1 MSVLTIVLVAFV
13 AFQHLGFMIL
23 EMFYWA
29 KPIGLKV
36 FHQSLEKA
44 ESSKVLAANQGFYN
58 GILAAGLIFGLF
70 YPHSP
75 AQTHILTF
83 FLYAVAAAGAYGAW
97 TVSSRILWIQ
107 ALPAALALAS
117 LWIMQA

>member
-1 MSVLTIVLVAFV
+1 MSILTIVLVAFV
-13 AFQHLGFMIL
+13 ALQHLGFMIL
-23 EMFYWA
+23 EMFFWT
-29 KPIGLKV
+29 KPVGLKV

-58 GILAAGLIFGLF
+58 GILAAGLVFGLF
-70 YPHSP
+70 YPHP
-75 AQTHILTF
+75 AVQTHILTF

-97 TVSSRILWIQ
+97 SVSSRILWIQ

-117 LWIMQA
+117 LWLMQG